1 MSVGKT
7 GSNELRIPATKLL
20 PDGRKQ
26 LTRFLAIGN
35 ASELNDKTFLAPGTV
50 DTGEIT
56 PETASFAGLRLVSQ
70 EVDKVRLPEG
80 PRECRVLTFEQI
92 HETAE
97 TQVGKL
103 AIQRGDDGRITAL
116 DEAIQFSAANP
127 TPQRVG
133 ATACPVWPV
142 AQAVTG
148 TAATDLIAQ
157 PQHGLLAGD
166 AVKFSTLTGGAGL
179 APGTIYYVI
188 AAGLTADA
196 FQLSAT
202 LGGAA
207 IDFTTDI
214 TAGTL
219 VLDVVLILA
228 SEDARDDGTIRSIK
242 RSYVNK
248 GVISLRSR
256 GITGGLLEVEMM
268 SVLVRSNPVG
278 RVVHVDTQKPNGIP
292 VFTVTA
298 FQLKDGSTVT
308 DGCIAESKSG
318 WLEFPYPGRMKV
330 YKRTLPAGAGGI
342 DLTFLDVFLSPPLQ
356 VKVIGVIQTIYTT
369 SNQAGLLAYPLWN
382 PTSWASLVAS
392 WVSWGNVPRGEI
404 KTFPNYR
411 VDGTGTDVE
420 DTVNGGSDGL
430 TASCLGDRVYANT
443 TAKVSLVGGPVNPC
457 GKTWTLVEKID
468 EVFIAEDGTQWYRK
482 EVGFAGIPAQPAVPA
497 DSTAVLP
504 TTIASASQLALISTS
519 GVTIG
524 TVTNSFTVSWTQG
537 MATFYRLVMAT
548 LVSDATGTHGTTT
561 IPLWVTPGDYATNHL
576 YWVLSPV

>member
-1 MSVGKT
+1 M
-7 GSNELRIPATKLL
+7 
-20 PDGRKQ
+20 
-26 LTRFLAIGN
+26 
-35 ASELNDKTFLAPGTV
+35 
-50 DTGEIT
+50 
-56 PETASFAGLRLVSQ
+56 
-70 EVDKVRLPEG
+70 
-80 PRECRVLTFEQI
+80 
-92 HETAE
+92 
-97 TQVGKL
+97 
-103 AIQRGDDGRITAL
+103 
-116 DEAIQFSAANP
+116 
-127 TPQRVG
+127 
-133 ATACPVWPV
+133 
-142 AQAVTG
+142 
-148 TAATDLIAQ
+148 
-157 PQHGLLAGD
+157 
-166 AVKFSTLTGGAGL
+166 
-179 APGTIYYVI
+179 
-188 AAGLTADA
+188 
-196 FQLSAT
+196 
-202 LGGAA
+202 
-207 IDFTTDI
+207 
-214 TAGTL
+214 
-219 VLDVVLILA
+219 
-228 SEDARDDGTIRSIK
+228 
-242 RSYVNK
+242 
-248 GVISLRSR
+248 ISLRSR

-576 YWVLSPV
+576 YWVLTPV